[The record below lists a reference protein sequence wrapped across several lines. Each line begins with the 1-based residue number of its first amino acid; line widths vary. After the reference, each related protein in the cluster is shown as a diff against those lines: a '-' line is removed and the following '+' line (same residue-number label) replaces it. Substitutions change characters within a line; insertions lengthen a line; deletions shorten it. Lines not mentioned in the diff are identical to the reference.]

1 MDITRYAL
9 DQRNLTRISIHRILF
24 RVTGTL
30 VFIHL
35 LSMNVHGQTVTT
47 MDEYYGNWGDAASW
61 VGGVQ
66 PNPLFTNII
75 GQNITINGYINVGS
89 YGIDQ
94 DLTFFENGDSHD
106 IVIEDTLVVYGDVIF
121 GTAAMDLVVNGFL
134 IVFGNM
140 TLNNRVDV
148 RLNGHIIVD
157 GTFEFLG
164 IQGTFEGDG
173 NIYANVINDT
183 GPGEGKIPDAKEKNI
198 DVDLQNDFPDIY
210 DFVVE
215 NGQTPLPVEIL
226 YFTAEKE
233 NGGVNLRWA
242 TVNEENFDYFT
253 LERSADGLDF
263 NEIGNISGKAEY
275 TGTIREYNFF
285 DELPLAGYSFYR
297 LKATD
302 VDGFAEYHGIISVRI
317 KSVEEMVQIYPDPV
331 QGDQI
336 TIKFAGKNGTPFKLL
351 SFNGHVLQHGTID
364 QGINEVYFIRKLTPG
379 IYFIRLE
386 KTGLYPTQKIII
398 R

>member
-1 MDITRYAL
+1 MGIARYAV
-9 DQRNLTRISIHRILF
+9 DQRNLTRISIHKILF

-94 DLTFFENGDSHD
+94 DLTFLENGDLHD

-173 NIYANVINDT
+173 NIYANVINDP

-210 DFVVE
+210 DFVIE
-215 NGQTPLPVEIL
+215 NGQNPLPVEVI
-226 YFTAEKE
+226 YFTSRKL
-233 NGGVNLRWA
+233 NGGINLSWA
-242 TVNEENFDYFT
+242 TAREENFEYFT
-253 LERSADGLDF
+253 LERSAEG
-263 NEIGNISGKAEY
+263 
-275 TGTIREYNFF
+275 REFTELSRIPAKPGSYAAIKVYEFF
-285 DELPLAGYSFYR
+285 DEMPLAGYSFYR

-302 VDGFAEYHGIISVRI
+302 FDGFSEYHGILSVRTDDI
-317 KSVEEMVQIYPDPV
+317 DEMVRIYPNPV
-331 QGDQI
+331 QGNQV
-336 TIKFAGKNGTPFKLL
+336 TVNFSGKNGTPYQLL
-351 SFNGHVLQHGTID
+351 SFTGNILQTGTID
-364 QGINEVYFIRKLTPG
+364 QGFNEIQLNMKLSAG
-379 IYFIRLE
+379 IYFFRLE
-386 KTGLYPTQKIII
+386 YAGTPPPQKIII